1 MILTHD
7 DMTMEMPDLYIGD
20 FAVDYNAKKS
30 RAGAYEDVDGVSHEQ
45 ILGYQPIVRLT
56 YSAISD
62 KMYRQLK
69 SFFAYTTI
77 DVAYGDGDANLDGT
91 YELSQSP
98 TMKCV
103 YREAGKAVL
112 WDVSLSLMR
121 TEIIAVTDS
130 DGL

>member
-7 DMTMEMPDLYIGD
+7 DITMEMSDLYIGD

-30 RAGAYEDVDGVSHEQ
+30 RAGTYEDVDGVSHEP
-45 ILGYQPIVRLT
+45 IIGYQPIVRLT

-69 SFFAYTTI
+69 AFFAYATI
-77 DVAYGDGDANLDGT
+77 DVAFGDGDAELDGT
-91 YELSQSP
+91 YELAQSP
-98 TMKCV
+98 AAKCV
-103 YREAGKAVL
+103 YREAGRAVL
-112 WDVSLSLMR
+112 WDVTLSLMR